1 MWPWALSSSF
11 TVLKGLF
18 IGYWLILGRSFEVS
32 FWNLIEEILWVLPIS
47 VGDFAHKKS
56 GYWFNG
62 DKMISVSEKKVSL
75 ARKLAWGICKDIE
88 EAQPA

>member
-1 MWPWALSSSF
+1 MWPWALSSSISLERIIYR
-11 TVLKGLF
+11 V
-18 IGYWLILGRSFEVS
+18 WLILGRSFEVS

-47 VGDFAHKKS
+47 VGDFAHKES